1 MSAAGRD
8 NAVPARSRRFSRA
21 YLRLHA
27 LLIVGV
33 SICAAAGWFE
43 LNRARAGHEVAWVY
57 TIEWPIFGIY
67 GVYIWWRLC
76 REQRATTAAKRSA
89 GRQSAPAGTGPSGPN
104 RAAQRASADDPE
116 LVAWQEYLTR
126 LHTVDPPGQPPGRA
140 S

>member
-1 MSAAGRD
+1 MNAASPD
-8 NAVPARSRRFSRA
+8 NAVPAKSRRFSRTN
-21 YLRLHA
+21 LRLHG

-67 GVYIWWRLC
+67 GVYIWWRLL
-76 REQRATTAAKRSA
+76 RDQRAADGAERSA
-89 GRQSAPAGTGPSGPN
+89 GWQSDPAGTETTGPSE
-104 RAAQRASADDPE
+104 AAQRTLGDDPE

-126 LHTVDPPGQPPGRA
+126 LHTMDPPGQPPAPA